1 VTSTP
6 PDSPTQADLDRAVT
20 AAVQHVAQ
28 ALDQH
33 MTARNLTVRDVAIAA
48 GISVGTVHGVR
59 HGTTRL
65 EARVLAR
72 LETALG
78 AELWPRRP

>member
-1 VTSTP
+1 
-6 PDSPTQADLDRAVT
+6 
-20 AAVQHVAQ
+20 
-28 ALDQH
+28 